1 VVGYAH
7 RDYGN
12 RVGHSRMA
20 DAMSEFGFPGSVSLS
35 VALCDHHPEI
45 VADAAARGW
54 EFFSHG
60 IYNTRYAYGM
70 DPDQERAIIR
80 DSIETVERATGQRI
94 RGWLAP
100 ALTHT
105 VNTLDLIAEA
115 GLDYSCDLYHDD
127 QPTLVSTRHG
137 TITAIPYSL
146 EVNDHYGFFVYAMS
160 PRDYADTLIRQY
172 ERLAAEG
179 EVSATVMC
187 IPLHAYLI
195 GQPHRIGPFEVESA
209 LMEHPAVAE
218 AGVIGKPDPLIGEI
232 VKAFVVLK
240 PGFAAGAAFEQDLL
254 AFARRRLGPSLAPRE
269 VTITPALPKT
279 RSGKILRRLLKCRE
293 LGLPEGDISTL
304 EDSEPAPPTTP
315 PPTAA
320 PSVT

>member
-1 VVGYAH
+1 MDDPGLYDFMPWRGRTRLVWPGERTCAVWVAPNLETYEIDPPAHPKRRSWARPHPDVVGWSH

-12 RVGHSRMA
+12 RVGHMRMA

-35 VALCDHHPEI
+35 VALCDHHPAI

-60 IYNTRYAYGM
+60 IYNTRYAYEM
-70 DPDQERAIIR
+70 SADQEREIIR
-80 DSIETVERATGQRI
+80 DSLETIRQATGQRI

-105 VNTLDLIAEA
+105 LNTLDLIAEA

-127 QPTLVSTRHG
+127 QPTLVRTKAG
-137 TITAIPYSL
+137 PITAIPYSL
-146 EVNDHYGFFVYAMS
+146 EVNDHYGFFIYNMS

-179 EVSATVMC
+179 ERSATVMC

-195 GQPHRIGPFEVESA
+195 GQPHRIGPFREVLRYIA
-209 LMEHPAVAE
+209 NDGRAWVAK
-218 AGVIGKPDPLIGEI
+218 AGEI
-232 VKAFVVLK
+232 VDAFRAQVPPMQV
-240 PGFAAGAAFEQDLL
+240 
-254 AFARRRLGPSLAPRE
+254 
-269 VTITPALPKT
+269 PA
-279 RSGKILRRLLKCRE
+279 
-293 LGLPEGDISTL
+293 
-304 EDSEPAPPTTP
+304 
-315 PPTAA
+315 
-320 PSVT
+320 